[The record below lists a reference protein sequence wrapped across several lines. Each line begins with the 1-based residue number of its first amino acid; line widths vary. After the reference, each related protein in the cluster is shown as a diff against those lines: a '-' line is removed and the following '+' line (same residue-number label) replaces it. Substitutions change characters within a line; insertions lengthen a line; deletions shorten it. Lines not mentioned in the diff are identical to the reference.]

1 MKNLKEEILKLVEWN
16 IVAKKRFQNE
26 TDKQKKD
33 KRLMAINNVKK
44 TIKTLYSSYCI
55 LYVRNEFNYNNFES
69 IGNYYFL
76 KK

>member
-16 IVAKKRFQNE
+16 IGAKKRFQYE

-55 LYVRNEFNYNNFES
+55 LYVRNEFNYNDFEP
-69 IGNYYFL
+69 IGQYYFL